1 MSKLK
6 NTKPPVKVKD
16 QKGLATLLII
26 LILLIAITLPAISL
40 MRSTSID
47 EQTAAAQV
55 DRQRTFQAAE
65 AGLVEGEIFASTDPT
80 VPGSGCSGGIC
91 ATPQGTVRH
100 LVDGFWDGGSV
111 RMATAAFDG
120 IQARYYVEYLTE
132 GSDSAS
138 DCSTSGDVSPDAA
151 CDDISKKYRIVA
163 RAISPTG
170 AEVILQSQFMVP

>member
-1 MSKLK
+1 MSMKK
-6 NTKPPVKVKD
+6 IKTPVRVKK
-16 QKGLATLLII
+16 QQGLATLLII

-80 VPGSGCSGGIC
+80 VPTNGCSGGIC
-91 ATPQGTVRH
+91 AAPQGTVRH
-100 LVDGFWDGGSV
+100 LADGFWNSGAV
-111 RMATAAFDG
+111 REAGAAFDG

-151 CDDISKKYRIVA
+151 CDDISKKYRIVS
-163 RAISPTG
+163 RALSPTG